1 MKTIFKIVI
10 LIYISTANAEKIDAL
25 VIKVADGD
33 TITILDEQKKTH
45 KIRLQGIDAPEKK
58 QAYGE
63 KSKQNLAFLI
73 YNRTVHVEYS
83 KYDKYGR
90 IIGKVS
96 LKGQDICLEQITKG
110 MAWHYKKYQNE
121 QSTIDRELYSSNELK
136 ARDKK
141 IGLWNDVQPT
151 TPWDFRKKRILKNL
165 K

>member
-1 MKTIFKIVI
+1 MKIIFKIII
-10 LIYISTANAEKIDAL
+10 LIYISTANAEIIDAF
-25 VIKVADGD
+25 VTKVADGD
-33 TITILDEQKKTH
+33 TITILDQQKKTH
-45 KIRLQGIDAPEKK
+45 KVRLQGIDAPEKI

-73 YNRTVHVEYS
+73 YNRTVQVEYS

-96 LKGQDICLEQITKG
+96 LRGQDICLEQIAKG

-121 QSTIDRELYSSNELK
+121 QSPIDRDLYSSSEVK
-136 ARDKK
+136 ARNSR

-151 TPWDFRKKRILKNL
+151 APWDFRKK
-165 K
+165 

>member
-1 MKTIFKIVI
+1 MKIIFKIVI

-45 KIRLQGIDAPEKK
+45 KVRLQGIDAPEKK

-63 KSKQNLAFLI
+63 KSKQHLAFLI

-121 QSTIDRELYSSNELK
+121 QSTIDRELYSSTELK
-136 ARDKK
+136 ARDTK
-141 IGLWNDVQPT
+141 IGLWNDVQLT
-151 TPWDFRKKRILKNL
+151 TPWDFRKNNL
-165 K
+165 SLHVK

>member
-1 MKTIFKIVI
+1 MKIIFKIVI

-45 KIRLQGIDAPEKK
+45 KVRLQGIDAPEKK

-63 KSKQNLAFLI
+63 KSKQNLSLLI
-73 YNRTVHVEYS
+73 YNKKVEIEFS

-96 LKGQDICLEQITKG
+96 LNI
-110 MAWHYKKYQNE
+110 
-121 QSTIDRELYSSNELK
+121 
-136 ARDKK
+136 
-141 IGLWNDVQPT
+141 
-151 TPWDFRKKRILKNL
+151 F
-165 K
+165 

>member
-1 MKTIFKIVI
+1 MKIIFKIAI
-10 LIYISTANAEKIDAL
+10 LIYISTTNAEKIDAL

-33 TITILDEQKKTH
+33 TITIIDEQKKTH
-45 KIRLQGIDAPEKK
+45 KVRLQGIDAPEKK

-110 MAWHYKKYQNE
+110 MAWHYKKYHNE
-121 QSTIDRELYSSNELK
+121 QSTIDRELYSSTEIT
-136 ARDKK
+136 ARSSK
-141 IGLWNDVQPT
+141 IGLWNDVHPT
-151 TPWDFRKKRILKNL
+151 TPWDFRKK
-165 K
+165 

>member
-1 MKTIFKIVI
+1 MKFIFKILI
-10 LIYISTANAEKIDAL
+10 LIYIGTVNAEKIDAL
-25 VIKVADGD
+25 VVKVADGD
-33 TITILDEQKKTH
+33 TITVLDGQKKTH
-45 KIRLQGIDAPEKK
+45 KVRLQGIDAPEKK

-121 QSTIDRELYSSNELK
+121 QSTIDRELYRSTEIT
-136 ARDKK
+136 ARDSK
-141 IGLWNDVQPT
+141 IGLWNDVHPT
-151 TPWDFRKKRILKNL
+151 TPWDFRKK
-165 K
+165 

>member
-1 MKTIFKIVI
+1 MKNIFKLII
-10 LIYISTANAEKIDAL
+10 LIYICTAKAESIDAL

-73 YNRTVHVEYS
+73 YNKMIHVEYS

-96 LKGQDICLEQITKG
+96 LKGQDICLEQLTQG
-110 MAWHYKKYQNE
+110 MAWHYKKYQSE
-121 QSTIDRELYSSNELK
+121 QPTHDRELYSSTEIK
-136 ARDKK
+136 ARDSK

-151 TPWDFRKKRILKNL
+151 TPWDFRKK
-165 K
+165 